1 MMNCENVTRQRK
13 REFGLGLVIVGSSL
27 ESHWCESALKSRGI
41 WNLMSLGDGSNKKCI
56 HPREIKLAFPDE
68 FLLVPSEPLA
78 Y

>member
-1 MMNCENVTRQRK
+1 
-13 REFGLGLVIVGSSL
+13 
-27 ESHWCESALKSRGI
+27 
-41 WNLMSLGDGSNKKCI
+41 MSLGDGSNKKCI